1 MYKVVINGK
10 EYPEGQGKSAKEAKQ
25 HAAQRAW
32 SEINEHSGWTTQAG
46 RFRNTDIFIN
56 LDVHDVMFINAHACY
71 ESTEFW
77 K

>member
-32 SEINEHSGWTTQAG
+32 SEINEHSGWTTQA
-46 RFRNTDIFIN
+46 RHFRNTDIFLN